1 MGRGV
6 RAELDRKY
14 GVWLEFGVAPDGCVD
29 IQSEPDGTPIA
40 NHVRR
45 EDAARIMA
53 DRERLLDDMADL
65 IRKIEGRP

>member
-14 GVWLEFGVAPDGCVD
+14 GMWIEFGVHPDGRID

-40 NHVRR
+40 ENVRR
-45 EDAARIMA
+45 EDADRIMA
-53 DRERLLDDMADL
+53 DRERLLEDMAAL
-65 IRKIEGRP
+65 IRKIEGRQ